1 MKTTAAQKAAINKT
15 LKAAEHAVVEVFG
28 SSAKFGE
35 SDFLYDSDFPG
46 EVVFIVRLGMV
57 GKHPA
62 WLRMGISSGAWW
74 GASVGGRVSV
84 GGTGSMFHEGERE
97 QWYTGTRATTK
108 KKYPTQ
114 AQWKKLILKV
124 VNEVGG
130 REYLA
135 PRARKSRRIAR

>member
-1 MKTTAAQKAAINKT
+1 MKTTTTQRAAIKKT
-15 LKAAEHAVVEVFG
+15 LKAAEHAVAEVFG
-28 SSAKFGE
+28 SSAKFEDSEDFRGE
-35 SDFLYDSDFPG
+35 AG
-46 EVVFIVRLGMV
+46 VIVRLGMV

-62 WLRMGISSGAWW
+62 WLRMGISCGAHW

-84 GGTGSMFHEGERE
+84 GGTGSMFHAGERE
-97 QWYTGTRATTK
+97 QWYTGTTASTK
-108 KKYPTQ
+108 KRYPTQ

-124 VNEVGG
+124 VEDVGK